1 LEDPYWKERMKKKIQ
16 RWGNSLVILITSQE
30 AEIYGLQEG
39 DVIEIDD
46 MLWEKPMKDRNL
58 EEVKE

>member
-1 LEDPYWKERMKKKIQ
+1 LEDSYWKERMKKKIQ

>member
-1 LEDPYWKERMKKKIQ
+1 MKKKIQ